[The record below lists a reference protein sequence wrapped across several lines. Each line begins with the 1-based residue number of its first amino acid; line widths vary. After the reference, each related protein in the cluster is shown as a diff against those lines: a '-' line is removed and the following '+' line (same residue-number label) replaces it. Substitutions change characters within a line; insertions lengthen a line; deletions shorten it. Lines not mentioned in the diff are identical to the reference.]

1 MFLRSAVLFLLF
13 CIPPAA
19 SPQSQNVQNNAA
31 AVPTLKTKV
40 RLVAVDVVVT
50 GSKEEP
56 IPGLAKEDFEVFEDG
71 KLQTI
76 SVFEEH
82 QGAPPKHF
90 KLPPMPPN
98 VYTNFP
104 VTESADSVNI
114 ILLDALNTPASDQS
128 YVHAQMLKYLH
139 TIPPNTRV
147 AIFTLASRLRM
158 LQGITTDSS
167 QLLAAINSEKAG
179 PHASPLRPSAAES
192 DADQRRVDFLT
203 AESQAPPPAP
213 NQIPAQYSADP
224 ISATKQ
230 FLADT
235 ASFLTESRIAMTL
248 EALQQLGRYLSGIPG
263 RKNVIWFSGSFPAGV
278 VPDADLPDPF
288 SGVANFKEEIRNTTD
303 LLTTAQVALYPIAA
317 EGLVSDTAFQ
327 VDNREIGQKR
337 VSMAAQDTMRQSRT
351 AAMDLN
357 ASHASM
363 EQLARDTGGQPFY
376 NNNGLNDALT
386 RVVNNGSHFYSLAY
400 SPTNTKMDGRYRR
413 IQVKLIKR
421 KGALAYRR
429 GYYADDANTTPASSQ
444 KENADP
450 LLALMGR
457 NSPDYSQILYKILV
471 RPSNPQP
478 APDAP
483 RAGTNSEMK
492 GPFTR
497 YSVDFAVTPD
507 DLRFDQSADSVRHGD
522 IEVMLVAY
530 DSEGKPLNL
539 FVTRNE
545 INIPAKDYP
554 GIQKGGLQVRREID
568 VPQGEVF
575 LRTGIYDLKSNNAGT
590 LGVPLAGVASVK
602 QVGGSPSK

>member
-1 MFLRSAVLFLLF
+1 MFLRSAVLFLVF
-13 CIPPAA
+13 CITPAA
-19 SPQSQNVQNNAA
+19 SPQSPNVQNSATS
-31 AVPTLKTKV
+31 VPTLKTKV
-40 RLVAVDVVVT
+40 RLVEVDVVVT
-50 GSKEEP
+50 GSKGEP
-56 IPGLAKEDFEVFEDG
+56 IPGLTKEDFEALEDG
-71 KLQTI
+71 KPQTI
-76 SVFEEH
+76 SAFEEH
-82 QGAPPKHF
+82 KGAPPKHF

-128 YVHAQMLKYLH
+128 YVHAQMLKYLQ

-167 QLLAAINSEKAG
+167 QLLAAINSDKAG
-179 PHASPLRPSAAES
+179 PHASPLRPSTAES
-192 DADQRRVDFLT
+192 DADQSRVDFLT
-203 AESQAPPPAP
+203 AESHAPPPAP
-213 NQIPAQYSADP
+213 NQIPAQYAADP

-235 ASFLTESRIAMTL
+235 ASFLTETRVGMTL

-288 SGVANFKEEIRNTTD
+288 SGVANFKEEIRKTTD

-317 EGLVSDTAFQ
+317 EGLASHTAFQ

-337 VSMAAQDTMRQSRT
+337 VSVAAQDTMRQSRT
-351 AAMDLN
+351 AAMDLSS
-357 ASHASM
+357 SHASM
-363 EQLARDTGGQPFY
+363 ERLARDTGGEAFY
-376 NNNGLNDALT
+376 NTNGLNDALT

-400 SPTNTKMDGRYRR
+400 SPTNTNMDGKYRR
-413 IQVKLIKR
+413 IQIKLIKA
-421 KGALAYRR
+421 KGSLAYRR
-429 GYYADDANTTPASSQ
+429 GYYADDVNTALASSQ
-444 KENADP
+444 KENSDP
-450 LLALMGR
+450 LMPLMGR
-457 NSPDYSQILYKILV
+457 NSPDYSQILFKILV

-478 APDAP
+478 PQDAP

-507 DLRFDQSADSVRHGD
+507 DLRLDQSADSVRHGD

-530 DSEGKPLNL
+530 DADGKPLNL
-539 FVTRNE
+539 VVTRNE
-545 INIPAKDYP
+545 ISIPAKDYP
-554 GIQKGGLQVRREID
+554 SLQKGGLQIHREID
-568 VPQGEVF
+568 VPQSEAF
-575 LRTGIYDLKSNNAGT
+575 LRTGIYDLKSSEAGT
-590 LGVPLAGVASVK
+590 LGVPLGASNGRGK
-602 QVGGSPSK
+602 